1 MAADVTLEAV
11 AELDLK
17 AGERVWLSV
26 KATEVEAYPA

>member
-1 MAADVTLEAV
+1 MAADVTLASV
-11 AELDLK
+11 AALDLR